1 MTTII
6 IDDKSIGAKKMIE
19 YLRTLPYIKIV
30 EDREPGPSLRKSMEE
45 ARTGKTKEIKDTAEY
60 FKKIRKSTNV

>member
-19 YLRTLPYIKIV
+19 YLRTLPYAKII

-45 ARTGKTKEIKDTAEY
+45 AKSGKV
-60 FKKIRKSTNV
+60 IRAKNMR